1 MKCVHT
7 FGTNRHKRQADIT
20 ILFEYILDS
29 EHAQRN
35 VGLDLV
41 PHLLINVTADY
52 ASRQIFVNLIIF
64 LKIKNN

>member
-41 PHLLINVTADY
+41 PQLLINVTADY